1 MNTITELKH
10 IYLSFAG
17 QRLISSSVLLN
28 YWQERNS
35 WHPLKSFIETQW
47 LETKE
52 VLPVASLSCR
62 APLCCSTWER
72 SQSSLLPWSILPRGK
87 YFHKKESS
95 DISFLGVM
103 SIWQKIRTVVYF
115 SISRQTQCW
124 FFYSSLKVFILL
136 LVSPHHYGDDF
147 EHFHEKSLLL
157 SFLIWNLVL
166 KKLWVFCPAS
176 RVLHGQ
182 QVELAITNIGA
193 VGTWR
198 LAKLH
203 LHHFRQYNFV
213 VIIFTMLG

>member
-87 YFHKKESS
+87 YFHQKESS

-115 SISRQTQCW
+115 SISRQTQC
-124 FFYSSLKVFILL
+124 FFLVFILP
-136 LVSPHHYGDDF
+136 LVSPRHWWRGEDF
-147 EHFHEKSLLL
+147 KHFQQMSWLL
-157 SFLIWNLVL
+157 SFLI
-166 KKLWVFCPAS
+166 
-176 RVLHGQ
+176 
-182 QVELAITNIGA
+182 
-193 VGTWR
+193 
-198 LAKLH
+198 
-203 LHHFRQYNFV
+203 
-213 VIIFTMLG
+213 

>member
-87 YFHKKESS
+87 YFHQKESS

-115 SISRQTQCW
+115 SISRQTQC
-124 FFYSSLKVFILL
+124 FFLVFPKGLHPSSCE
-136 LVSPHHYGDDF
+136 SA
-147 EHFHEKSLLL
+147 SLMERRG
-157 SFLIWNLVL
+157 F
-166 KKLWVFCPAS
+166 
-176 RVLHGQ
+176 
-182 QVELAITNIGA
+182 
-193 VGTWR
+193 
-198 LAKLH
+198 
-203 LHHFRQYNFV
+203 
-213 VIIFTMLG
+213 

>member
-10 IYLSFAG
+10 IYLLFAG

-87 YFHKKESS
+87 YFHQKESS
-95 DISFLGVM
+95 DISFLGLM

-115 SISRQTQCW
+115 SISRQTQC
-124 FFYSSLKVFILL
+124 FFSLPQRSS
-136 LVSPHHYGDDF
+136 
-147 EHFHEKSLLL
+147 
-157 SFLIWNLVL
+157 SFL
-166 KKLWVFCPAS
+166 LWV
-176 RVLHGQ
+176 RVIDGEERILNTFNKCHGCF
-182 QVELAITNIGA
+182 LFWSK
-193 VGTWR
+193 TWS
-198 LAKLH
+198 
-203 LHHFRQYNFV
+203 
-213 VIIFTMLG
+213 